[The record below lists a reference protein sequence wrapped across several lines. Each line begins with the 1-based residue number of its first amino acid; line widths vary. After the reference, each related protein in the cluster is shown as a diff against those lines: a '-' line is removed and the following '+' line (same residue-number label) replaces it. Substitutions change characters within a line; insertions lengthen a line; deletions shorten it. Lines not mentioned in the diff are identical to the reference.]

1 MSSSNTKVHGG
12 QAELDDIADD
22 GCRNGASGTIY
33 YRFNDTLLVDN
44 AEMNSTAFT
53 QVRVPDHKELI
64 DDRLELSKKLYLQ
77 NGARLVIYGEHKDM
91 TFDEMYVYN
100 HSWLQL
106 SQSEDRCHLHI
117 TNSSYFSATSTL
129 DFSHTKW
136 VGIYP
141 AENVTDTTIGN
152 IFYQE
157 FIGIQGENINMI
169 GDIALGTHVK
179 DTYGPVSKVIV
190 ES

>member
-64 DDRLELSKKLYLQ
+64 DDRLELSKKLYL
-77 NGARLVIYGEHKDM
+77 
-91 TFDEMYVYN
+91 
-100 HSWLQL
+100 
-106 SQSEDRCHLHI
+106 
-117 TNSSYFSATSTL
+117 
-129 DFSHTKW
+129 
-136 VGIYP
+136 
-141 AENVTDTTIGN
+141 
-152 IFYQE
+152 
-157 FIGIQGENINMI
+157 
-169 GDIALGTHVK
+169 
-179 DTYGPVSKVIV
+179 
-190 ES
+190 